1 MANVNPTKNEL
12 LRARRSL
19 ALAQKGFELLDR
31 KRNILTHEIMAMLD
45 DIKAIQNQ
53 ITDTYAAAY
62 RALQNANLTLGICDI
77 IAESVPIEMG
87 LELDWRSVMGVE
99 LPTAELNSP
108 PARNTYG
115 YYGTNYYLDEA
126 FLKFSEVKKLTVKL
140 AVIEDSVVR
149 LAVAIKKTQTRA
161 NALKNNV
168 IPRLLENIRFI
179 TDQLEERERE
189 EFSRMK
195 VVKSQGAD
203 DKTK

>member
-1 MANVNPTKNEL
+1 MAQINPTKSVL
-12 LRARRSL
+12 LATKKSLSL
-19 ALAQKGFELLDR
+19 AETGYELLDR

-126 FLKFSEVKKLTVKL
+126 FLKFNEVKKLTVKL